1 MSPDLLIAAMVLG
14 SANPMKRLLSSLVM
28 TGLVVAAAT
37 TSAFVVAQVAPPAA
51 EKTKTAKPVA
61 GADLPKQVVAKA
73 KGVAKNKGEAKQAET
88 VKLKEAAVKQAIVAR
103 KARVAAKVANGNA
116 NLNPMIQ
123 QFTQQGRPMMR
134 SEVLLANS
142 LFHLTKD
149 QLRGL
154 VKGAEAA
161 LEKVAKE
168 MAEYQQGGMPRVAV
182 RGQASRNPDWAK
194 KLQDTIAVEIK
205 KQLKPEQFAR
215 YQSEVDARSAERK
228 QAGLRFMVDAIDRE
242 LLLSPK
248 QRDQL
253 RTTLDHNWD
262 GSWSMYLEYILF
274 GNRVCPQ
281 EIDRLVT
288 PVLDK
293 TQIKVWQ
300 GSQKVSGFW
309 GFGGIWGFQNGAD
322 PFQELLGEEQQKPV
336 DKAGI
341 PPPL

>member
-168 MAEYQQGGMPRVAV
+168 MAEYQQGGMPRMAV

-205 KQLKPEQFAR
+205 KQLKPEQF
-215 YQSEVDARSAERK
+215 
-228 QAGLRFMVDAIDRE
+228 
-242 LLLSPK
+242 
-248 QRDQL
+248 
-253 RTTLDHNWD
+253 RTTNPRSTHAPP
-262 GSWSMYLEYILF
+262 SAS
-274 GNRVCPQ
+274 
-281 EIDRLVT
+281 
-288 PVLDK
+288 
-293 TQIKVWQ
+293 
-300 GSQKVSGFW
+300 
-309 GFGGIWGFQNGAD
+309 
-322 PFQELLGEEQQKPV
+322 KPV
-336 DKAGI
+336 SASWWMPLIASSSFPPGSATSSWRRWATTGTGAGPCI
-341 PPPL
+341 SSTSCSVTGSSPRRSTGS